1 MCKEMKSRVVTY
13 ELVPE
18 CFQHMGSD
26 ESTDPDQQVFF
37 MVYRKRA
44 CAILKFD
51 SFYLSNLPGKTDR
64 IVK

>member
-1 MCKEMKSRVVTY
+1 MNWYQNVFSIWEI
-13 ELVPE
+13 
-18 CFQHMGSD
+18 D